1 MINNNMHCPD
11 VVIPCVITV
20 FETPNVSLP
29 DHIFLSPHKIYFFI
43 LFQLDNFTC
52 LSFLSI

>member
-20 FETPNVSLP
+20 FETSNVSLP